1 MTRRVHLDH
10 NSTTPQR
17 AEARARFLE
26 VLDLGLGNP
35 SSLHAPG
42 RRARACVDDAR
53 AQAAAALDVHEDEI
67 FFTSGATEANNLA
80 LFGVLEARGTRAG
93 LVTTTVEHS
102 SVLAPA
108 RRLAALGHP
117 LELASVDEVGLPDQ
131 AELLALARAPG
142 IELLSVGAAN
152 NETGACPDL
161 AALSA
166 GLRAARGSGPL
177 LHADAVQAIGRIP
190 FRPNEL
196 GLDLAALS
204 GHKFGA
210 GMGAGILWKRRGVT
224 LEPRAYGGG
233 QELDLRPGTENVPAI
248 AACALA
254 LELAVRE
261 QAEFARRSA
270 TLARELWRGLV
281 ACLPGVRLIGP
292 PLDSPRRLPN
302 TLCVLVPGT
311 DGKVLVTR
319 LDLAGLEVSAGSA
332 CASGSVEPSH
342 VLTALG
348 LARDE
353 ARSGLRLSLGRN
365 TNEEDCKR
373 ALAVFH
379 EEFSSSRAT

>member
-1 MTRRVHLDH
+1 MTRRIHLDH

-17 AEARARFLE
+17 PEARARLLE
-26 VLDLGLGNP
+26 LLELGLGNP
-35 SSLHAPG
+35 SSLHTPG
-42 RRARACVDDAR
+42 RRARAWVDDAR
-53 AQAAAALDVHEDEI
+53 AQAAAALGVQEDEI

-80 LFGVLEARGTRAG
+80 LFGLLEARGARARV
-93 LVTTTVEHS
+93 VTTPVEHS

-108 RRLAALGHP
+108 RRLAARGHP
-117 LELASVDEVGLPDQ
+117 LELAPVDAGGLPDPE
-131 AELLALARAPG
+131 ELLSLARAPG
-142 IELLSVGAAN
+142 TALVSVGAAN

-161 AALSA
+161 ALLAA
-166 GLRAARGSGPL
+166 GLPTTGARPL
-177 LHADAVQAIGRIP
+177 LHSDAVQAIGRIP
-190 FRPNEL
+190 FRPMDL
-196 GLDLAALS
+196 GLDLASLS

-224 LEPRAYGGG
+224 LEPRAFGGG

-261 QAEFARRSA
+261 QAEVARRNA
-270 TLARELWRGLV
+270 ALARELWRGLV

-319 LDLAGLEVSAGSA
+319 LDLAGLEISAGSA

-342 VLTALG
+342 VLVALG

-365 TNEEDCKR
+365 TGEEDCKR

>member
-1 MTRRVHLDH
+1 VTRRIHLDH

-17 AEARARFLE
+17 PEARARFLE
-26 VLDLGLGNP
+26 VLELGLGNP

-53 AQAAAALDVHEDEI
+53 ARAAAALGVHEDEI

-80 LFGVLEARGTRAG
+80 LFGVLEARGARAG

-108 RRLAALGHP
+108 RRLAARGHP
-117 LELASVDEVGLPDQ
+117 LGMASVDAEGLPD
-131 AELLALARAPG
+131 AEELRELARAPG
-142 IELLSVGAAN
+142 TALLSVGAAN
-152 NETGACPDL
+152 NETGATPDL
-161 AALSA
+161 ANLAASLPSV
-166 GLRAARGSGPL
+166 GGGRAL
-177 LHADAVQAIGRIP
+177 LHSDAVQAIGRIP
-190 FRPNEL
+190 FRPMDL
-196 GLDLAALS
+196 GLDLASLS

-210 GMGAGILWKRRGVT
+210 GLGAGILWKRRGVA
-224 LEPRAYGGG
+224 LEPRAFGGG

-254 LELAVRE
+254 LELAVEE
-261 QAEFARRSA
+261 QASFARRSA
-270 TLARELWRGLV
+270 ALARELWRGLV
-281 ACLPGVRLIGP
+281 VRIPGVRLIGP

-342 VLTALG
+342 VLVALG

-365 TNEEDCKR
+365 TSEEDCKH